1 MEKGSSKTLQ
11 QMMEEE
17 PDYPGIPK
25 ADFSRLFVRRRMSL
39 SIENNK
45 IGDGIWWTSVAKTL
59 RDLAD
64 YMEETEGVGGN
75 LLLLRT
81 KDGNKLTVLFGSD
94 YEELLLGDN
103 PHQAHS

>member
-1 MEKGSSKTLQ
+1 
-11 QMMEEE
+11 MMEEE

-45 IGDGIWWTSVAKTL
+45 IGDGIWWPSVVKTL

-64 YMEETEGVGGN
+64 HMEETGGAGGN
-75 LLLLRT
+75 LLLLHT
-81 KDGNKLTVLFGSD
+81 KDSNKLTVLFGSG
-94 YEELLLGDN
+94 YEELLLGDS
-103 PHQAHS
+103 PYQTHS